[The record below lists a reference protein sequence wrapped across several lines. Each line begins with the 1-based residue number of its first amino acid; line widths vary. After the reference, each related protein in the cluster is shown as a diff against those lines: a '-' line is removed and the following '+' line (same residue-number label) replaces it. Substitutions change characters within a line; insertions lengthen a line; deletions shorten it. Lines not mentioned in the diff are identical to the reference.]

1 MAGKSL
7 YYFSSLRRSARPV
20 YQLCSL
26 RDYRD
31 RLEEIA
37 SNGRCQLEGA
47 IIIGGIACVRIRSES
62 DPGIGSVSSTRKSQ
76 QNDTNRVDIE
86 LLSRN
91 GYENDR
97 KRYREWKINCSVTIA
112 ATKRTIRKRR
122 RFSQRSV
129 YDYIARP

>member
-7 YYFSSLRRSARPV
+7 YYFSSLRRSAPPV

-62 DPGIGSVSSTRKSQ
+62 TSGLEAFRVRRNRSKENGIA
-76 QNDTNRVDIE
+76 
-86 LLSRN
+86 N
-91 GYENDR
+91 GR
-97 KRYREWKINCSVTIA
+97 
-112 ATKRTIRKRR
+112 
-122 RFSQRSV
+122 
-129 YDYIARP
+129 